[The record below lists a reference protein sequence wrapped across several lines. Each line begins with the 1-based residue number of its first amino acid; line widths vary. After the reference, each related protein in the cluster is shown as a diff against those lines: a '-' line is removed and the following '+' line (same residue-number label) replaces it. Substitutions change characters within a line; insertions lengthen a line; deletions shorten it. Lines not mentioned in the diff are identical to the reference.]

1 MCCWAAGGG
10 AAAVLSVQHCSWG
23 VSNTPQSHIL
33 SGRAAS
39 HQKTPETVLTAA
51 PGNPSWCLMSL
62 PAHCLPAIACVPAQV
77 RRGRSS
83 GASSGLD
90 LAHLNELDLW
100 KHVADA
106 MTLLANKANTSEQ
119 GAAACGCCC
128 YSGRVWPGP
137 LPRLALALLALPG
150 FLLALVL
157 LMPISPCP
165 PS

>member
-10 AAAVLSVQHCSWG
+10 NAAVLSVQHCSWG

-39 HQKTPETVLTAA
+39 HQKNPETVLTAA
-51 PGNPSWCLMSL
+51 PGNPSWLLMSL

-106 MTLLANKANTSEQ
+106 MTLLANKANTSESNELLP
-119 GAAACGCCC
+119 AAAAATAVGLGLVRC
-128 YSGRVWPGP
+128 RD
-137 LPRLALALLALPG
+137 LHLLCWRCRA
-150 FLLALVL
+150 
-157 LMPISPCP
+157 S
-165 PS
+165 S